1 MKKTLLLMIICL
13 LAIVANAQSV
23 ENTPMVKVYCT
34 ITCSEYNLLKNDV
47 NVKVDFGIAPNAVGA
62 WGWIYNR
69 QTNKKMSFAST
80 MSVLNF
86 MAKRGWKYK
95 DMVKDMEQGA
105 DGKVF
110 PQDYYLLE
118 KELPA
123 DYSPLDVV
131 GDIYYRVE

>member
-1 MKKTLLLMIICL
+1 
-13 LAIVANAQSV
+13 
-23 ENTPMVKVYCT
+23 
-34 ITCSEYNLLKNDV
+34 
-47 NVKVDFGIAPNAVGA
+47 
-62 WGWIYNR
+62 
-69 QTNKKMSFAST
+69 
-80 MSVLNF
+80 
-86 MAKRGWKYK
+86 
-95 DMVKDMEQGA
+95 MVKDMEQGA